1 MCLVVV
7 LGREKDPTTNHKGA
21 LSPPRSLSSLPAVQ
35 ELARIRDL
43 EQNPTLRWEH
53 AMEDSA
59 AEAERMAAYKAARR
73 ERYAQRQE
81 AIVANAEMTDQ
92 LDSLTLHG

>member
-1 MCLVVV
+1 
-7 LGREKDPTTNHKGA
+7 
-21 LSPPRSLSSLPAVQ
+21 
-35 ELARIRDL
+35 
-43 EQNPTLRWEH
+43 
-53 AMEDSA
+53 MEDSA